1 MEIVWNQVK
10 SALKERVSESS
21 YRMWLEPVSFIRSE
35 KDVIYLSTPNVFSRK
50 RLQEHFGQ
58 LVQNEWQEAL
68 GKACKIV
75 FEIINTQG
83 APKPSDLPEP
93 QLVLPDAATINTS
106 GRMLRKEFTF
116 DEFVVGG
123 NNEFAF
129 SASLAMATR
138 KKNPDNALLLIS
150 KTGLGKSHLTQA
162 VGNHILNERPEER
175 IYYISAEDF
184 SNEMVYAMRND
195 SVDQFK
201 KKYRYGCDVLLLD
214 DIHYLTGKERT
225 QIELAMT
232 LDSLVNSG
240 KRIIFSSCCLP
251 MEIPKLNDTLRSRL
265 SGSIIS
271 PIEPPNFRTRLRI
284 VQKKAATKG
293 LEVPEDVA
301 RYLASE
307 LTEDIRQLES
317 GLISVAAR
325 ASLVRTPIDVGLA
338 ESVIRN
344 IAHRQKRITIDII
357 KKLVCKEFNISLQDL
372 LSPSRRQ
379 AIVRPRQIAMYLS
392 RKYTDSPFQ
401 TIGKSFNR
409 YHATAMHAITL
420 IEKSLKENRA
430 LFNQVEVLS
439 HKLETGE
446 F

>member
-21 YRMWLEPVSFIRSE
+21 YRMWLEPVSFIRR
-35 KDVIYLSTPNVFSRK
+35 DQDAIYLSTPNVFSKK
-50 RLQEHFGQ
+50 RLLEHFAD
-58 LVQNEWQEAL
+58 LVQNEWQAAL
-68 GKACKIV
+68 GRACRIV
-75 FEIINTQG
+75 FEISNTQG
-83 APKPSDLPEP
+83 AIKPSDLPEP
-93 QLVLPDAATINTS
+93 QLVLPDAATMNSS
-106 GRMLRKEFTF
+106 GHMLRKEFTF

-138 KKNPDNALLLIS
+138 KKTPDNTLLLIS

-162 VGNHILNERPEER
+162 VGNHILNERPQER
-175 IYYISAEDF
+175 VYYISAEDF

-201 KKYRYGCDVLLLD
+201 KKYRSGCDVLLLD
-214 DIHYLTGKERT
+214 DIHYLTGKDRT

-232 LDSLVNSG
+232 LDSLINSG
-240 KRIIFSSCCLP
+240 KRIIFSSCYLP

-284 VQKKAATKG
+284 VQKKAAAKR
-293 LEVPEDVA
+293 LQVPEEVA

-317 GLISVAAR
+317 GLMSVAAK
-325 ASLVRTPIDVGLA
+325 ASVANSPIDVSLA

-344 IAHRQKRITIDII
+344 IARRQKRITIDII

-392 RKYTDSPFQ
+392 RKYTDSPLQ

-420 IEKSLKENRA
+420 VEKSLKENRT
-430 LFNQVEVLS
+430 LFSQVEALS
-439 HKLETGE
+439 HRLETGE